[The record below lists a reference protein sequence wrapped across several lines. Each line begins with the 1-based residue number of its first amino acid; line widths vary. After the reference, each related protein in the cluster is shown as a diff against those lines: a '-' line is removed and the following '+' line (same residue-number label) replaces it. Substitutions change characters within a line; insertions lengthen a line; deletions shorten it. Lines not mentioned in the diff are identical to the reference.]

1 MAFSFAHSH
10 GSVLKVSHRC
20 YASFSSTFDSVSFS
34 CFECF
39 PFQPHRCSVSCFCR
53 CVFRS
58 LPVSFLAWVR
68 IICNLFFI
76 RASIPHLDVPV
87 GIVRWF
93 AAVERSHRSTWFV
106 CVISPVGRRRRLA
119 RLLVRM
125 GSLGLAI
132 PPFPNLLLLLGLEE
146 REVYPERQ
154 TRWGWKPSG
163 NRPETIQNKGSRGTY
178 DPTQTRRDTTTRPTQ
193 NKPRGMEEWMDV
205 PAKRIETMEIRR
217 IQDKQQPTTRNFG
230 GWCGRKD
237 PPDNANIRPCHACE
251 YRQEGM
257 G

>member
-1 MAFSFAHSH
+1 MLRVVFIHFRFRFFFLLRVFSIPATQVFCL
-10 GSVLKVSHRC
+10 VFLQM
-20 YASFSSTFDSVSFS
+20 
-34 CFECF
+34 CF
-39 PFQPHRCSVSCFCR
+39 PFSSCFLR
-53 CVFRS
+53 RMGWIH
-58 LPVSFLAWVR
+58 LQPR
-68 IICNLFFI
+68 FI

-132 PPFPNLLLLLGLEE
+132 SPFPNLLFLLLLGLEE

-163 NRPETIQNKGSRGTY
+163 NRPETVRNKGRRGTY
-178 DPTQTRRDTTTRPTQ
+178 DPTPTQ
-193 NKPRGMEEWMDV
+193 RHNHTSHTKRTEGWREV
-205 PAKRIETMEIRR
+205 PAQRIETMEIRR

-251 YRQEGM
+251 YRQEGV